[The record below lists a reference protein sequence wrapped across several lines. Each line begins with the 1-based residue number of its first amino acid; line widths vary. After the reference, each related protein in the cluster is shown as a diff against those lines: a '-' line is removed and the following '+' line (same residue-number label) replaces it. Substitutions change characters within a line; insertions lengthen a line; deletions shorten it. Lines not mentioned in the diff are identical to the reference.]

1 LPDEPSVS
9 LVVSQRK
16 VGLTMSDRV
25 LVHVL
30 NEDPFVADLEAMPAA
45 NATYIYFTNPRT
57 REGRPVAW
65 NTGANKGFL
74 FPLAR
79 VARIEFMVS
88 DKDRWDLEF
97 FARDDSKS

>member
-1 LPDEPSVS
+1 
-9 LVVSQRK
+9 
-16 VGLTMSDRV
+16 MSDRV
-25 LVHVL
+25 LVHIL
-30 NEDPFVADLEAMPAA
+30 NEEPFIADLETMPVA
-45 NATYIYFTNPRT
+45 NATYIYLTNPRT

-88 DKDRWDLEF
+88 EHDKWDIEYF
-97 FARDDSKS
+97 SRDQTKS